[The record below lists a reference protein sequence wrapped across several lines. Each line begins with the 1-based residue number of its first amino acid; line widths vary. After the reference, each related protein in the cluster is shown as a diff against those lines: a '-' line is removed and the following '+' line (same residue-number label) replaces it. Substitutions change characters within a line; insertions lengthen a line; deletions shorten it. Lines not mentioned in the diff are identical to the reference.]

1 MSGGFPEDTTLA
13 TVVATLAQ
21 LPLAANDGLRYFNT
35 VYTAVTAEVARRVEG
50 NAFEDPGFLVTLD
63 VIFAGLY
70 VDAVRSPATAPRAW
84 QVVFDKRTRTSIE
97 PLRFALAGMNA
108 HINRDLAVAL
118 DLACTRAGG
127 ALDRASARCRDFAQV
142 NAVLEAQ
149 MAQAKAELFSPVDD
163 LVDAG
168 LGRLDDLLE
177 VWSIAAARDNAW
189 TQGALLHQLT
199 DPADRAHHLRSI
211 DRTAS
216 LLGRLILL

>member
-21 LPLAANDGLRYFNT
+21 LPLAANDGVRYFNT
-35 VYTAVTAEVARRVEG
+35 VYTAVTAEVARRVTA
-50 NAFEDPGFLVTLD
+50 NAFEDTGFVVTLD

-70 VDAVRSPATAPRAW
+70 VDAVQSPATAPRAW

-118 DLACTRAGG
+118 DLACTRLGG
-127 ALDRASARCRDFAQV
+127 TLDRDSPRCRDFTQI
-142 NAVLEAQ
+142 NAVLDAL

-163 LVDAG
+163 LVDASM
-168 LGRLDDLLE
+168 GRLDDLLE

-189 TQGALLHQLT
+189 TQGALLHKLT
-199 DPADRAHHLRSI
+199 DPDDRAHHLHSI

>member
-1 MSGGFPEDTTLA
+1 MSGGFPDDTTLA

-21 LPLAANDGLRYFNT
+21 LPLAADDGIRFFNR
-35 VYTAVTAEVARRVEG
+35 VYTGVTAEVARRVSAG
-50 NAFEDPGFLVTLD
+50 AFEDTDFMVTLD

-70 VDAVRSPATAPRAW
+70 LEAVRSPATAPRAW

-118 DLACTRAGG
+118 DLACTRRGG
-127 ALDRASARCRDFAQV
+127 TLARDSARCRDFVQINV
-142 NAVLEAQ
+142 VLETL
-149 MAQAKAELFSPVDD
+149 MAQAKAELFSPLDD

-199 DPADRAHHLRSI
+199 DPDDRAHHLHSI